1 MAPVLQRALPIVGSA
16 LGRKMGVRVEVSGQK
31 ACTDGECIW
40 IPAFDPERPEQEK
53 AAWGYLSHEAAH
65 VRYTDFDLDYEGSIL
80 RRRLTNL
87 LEDIRIE
94 GEISREYPGAAFS
107 LAEVV
112 RQLVAEGR
120 LGAPKKS
127 DAPVKVLNDSLLAI
141 LRFEVLGQKALEQ
154 EATKAREMMKDSFPR
169 QLLDSLHG
177 LLGRVPDLNS
187 TRDALNLADQIIA
200 LFQNCNNE
208 NSESED
214 SGEEETDKTENS
226 SGDQKTNLQHCE
238 GQNQEDK
245 SDSVSGGE
253 LKSDSAEE
261 IGENPEN
268 LSGIDSLSVS
278 ENNGD
283 ASDKAEALLF
293 GKESLKQIIESTD
306 EDWPEDLFQS
316 VAEDLEAWSSEL
328 SAGLSAIT
336 TTPGIDQVVINDED
350 REAAKDLLWKVKSES
365 ARLAAQLTGL
375 VQAKTLTRDRIG
387 KRGMRIVG
395 KRLHRVA
402 LDDGRLFKRR
412 SESIEINA
420 TIHVSL
426 DISASMGSRMP
437 LAREA
442 VLALIMA
449 LRPIKGVRVTASA
462 YPGTAAERVYPIA
475 SGKES
480 DLGVAGILS
489 ALDSHDSTPMATGL
503 WHAVHQICQS
513 NAERRLILMITDGA
527 PDIDHHDAVV
537 DLVKRCGQSG
547 IDVVGLGINVQLVE
561 GLYSRSLMIE
571 HLEQLKTSL
580 FRLAQDWL
588 IN

>member
-1 MAPVLQRALPIVGSA
+1 MENDTSQYSQRKL
-16 LGRKMGVRVEVSGQK
+16 
-31 ACTDGECIW
+31 CGECIW

-53 AAWGYLSHEAAH
+53 VAWGYLSHEAAH
-65 VRYTDFDLDYEGSIL
+65 VRYTDFDLDYEGSVL

-112 RQLVAEGR
+112 QQLVAKGR

-127 DAPVKVLNDSLLAI
+127 DPPVKVLNDSLLAI

-154 EATKAREMMKDSFPR
+154 EAVKAHEVMKDCFPR
-169 QLLDSLHG
+169 QLLDSLNG
-177 LLGRVPDLNS
+177 LLDKVPDLSS
-187 TRDALNLADQIIA
+187 TRDALKLADQLIG
-200 LFQNCNNE
+200 LFQNLSNE
-208 NSESED
+208 NSGSIN
-214 SGEEETDKTENS
+214 SGEEGSSKTENS
-226 SGDQKTNLQHCE
+226 SGDQKTNSQHSE
-238 GQNQEDK
+238 TQDQEDK
-245 SDSVSGGE
+245 SDSVSGDDLE
-253 LKSDSAEE
+253 SDSAE
-261 IGENPEN
+261 GKGDNPEN
-268 LSGIDSLSVS
+268 LSGSDNQAVFKN
-278 ENNGD
+278 ED
-283 ASDKAEALLF
+283 ASEKAEDLLSQ
-293 GKESLKQIIESTD
+293 KDSLKQILESSD
-306 EDWPEDLFQS
+306 FDWPEDLFES
-316 VAEDLEAWSSEL
+316 VAGELESWSCEQ
-328 SAGLSAIT
+328 SAGFSVVT
-336 TTPGIDQVVINDED
+336 TTPMVDEVVISTED

-375 VQAKTLTRDRIG
+375 IQAKTLTRDRIG
-387 KRGMRIVG
+387 KRGMRIEG
-395 KRLHRVA
+395 KRLHRIA

-420 TIHVSL
+420 TVHISL
-426 DISASMGSRMP
+426 DISASMDSRMP

-449 LRPIKGVRVTASA
+449 LKPIKGVRVTASA
-462 YPGTAAERVYPIA
+462 YPGTVAERVHPIV

-480 DLGVAGILS
+480 DLGVAGTLS

-537 DLVKRCGQSG
+537 DLVKRCGHSG
-547 IDVVGLGINVQLVE
+547 IDIVGLGISIQLPE
-561 GLYSRSLMIE
+561 ELFPKSLMIE
-571 HLEQLKTSL
+571 QLYQLKSSL
-580 FRLAQDWL
+580 FTLTRDWL
-588 IN
+588 LR